1 MNNGHISI
9 ILERGEK
16 FSSSQE
22 GEVRRILEDRVKANG
37 CPPEASFIV
46 RVDRETRAKG
56 EPGMKV
62 IEGLVNSV
70 RVAFTLSRSFGF
82 RAYIQPNFVSGQKM
96 TMAQLKGF
104 LKVPKPK
111 QEQEEKTPPSSAQI
125 PEETKPK
132 TPSYSTEEWKDKAF
146 QAIFL
151 DVLAEASSAGTLP
164 REFGSQKALE
174 VFTKSPIYEGKTL
187 PTIIVGRI
195 LVSLVELGKLKL
207 LRKRPYGV
215 YSLAPAVSSSEKV
228 EVKTSSSSLSL
239 DLGNLSALIAQ
250 REEISSKIKVLSGEL
265 SAVDREI
272 EKFRSTYEVL
282 SKVFK

>member
-1 MNNGHISI
+1 MNNEHIRI

-22 GEVRRILEDRVKANG
+22 GEVRRILEDRVMANG

-56 EPGMKV
+56 EPGMRV
-62 IEGLVNSV
+62 IQELANSV
-70 RVAFTLSRSFGF
+70 RTVFSLSKNFGF
-82 RAYIQPNFVSGQKM
+82 RAYLQPNCIASGQKM

-104 LKVPKPK
+104 LKDVPKPK

-174 VFTKSPIYEGKTL
+174 VFYKSPIYEGKTL

-195 LVSLVELGKLKL
+195 LVSLVELGKLKV
-207 LRKRPYGV
+207 LRKKPCGV
-215 YSLAPAVSSSEKV
+215 YSLTAPLSERV
-228 EVKTSSSSLSL
+228 EVVKTSSPSF
-239 DLGNLSALIAQ
+239 DLGNLSVLIAQ
-250 REEISSKIKVLSGEL
+250 REEIKSKIKVLSGEL
-265 SAVDREI
+265 SAVDQEI
-272 EKFRSTYEVL
+272 EKFRSTYEAL

>member
-1 MNNGHISI
+1 M
-9 ILERGEK
+9 
-16 FSSSQE
+16 
-22 GEVRRILEDRVKANG
+22 KANG